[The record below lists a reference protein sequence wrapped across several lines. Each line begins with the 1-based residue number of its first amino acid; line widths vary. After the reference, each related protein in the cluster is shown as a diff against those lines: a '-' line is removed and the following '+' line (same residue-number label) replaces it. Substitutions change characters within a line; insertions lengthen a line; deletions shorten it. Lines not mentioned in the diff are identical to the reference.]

1 MYYKLTPWL
10 AKSLTLE
17 TEVLPH
23 VCLGVGIPIWA
34 WVAKIGDTRGP
45 SAGRESSGE
54 RRGRES
60 VEEERA
66 WVEERN
72 WRMFMRRLRPIQRCG

>member
-1 MYYKLTPWL
+1 M
-10 AKSLTLE
+10 
-17 TEVLPH
+17 
-23 VCLGVGIPIWA
+23 LGVGIPICA

-45 SAGRESSGE
+45 CAGRESRGE

-72 WRMFMRRLRPIQRCG
+72 WSVFMRRSRPIQRCG